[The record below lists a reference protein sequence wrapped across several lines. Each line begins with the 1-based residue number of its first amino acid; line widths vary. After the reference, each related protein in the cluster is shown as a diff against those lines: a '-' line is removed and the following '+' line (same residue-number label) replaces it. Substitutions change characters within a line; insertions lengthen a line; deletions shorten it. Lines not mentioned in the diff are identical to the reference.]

1 MDWPAG
7 EPFAQCRG
15 GNTGPVEAMYL
26 LLLFTRFAL
35 DISRFTLR
43 RHAIPH
49 TQEKGLLSSCRSS
62 TAARRIGK
70 RAPLPHRNQGGGRRS
85 RVRMIRGWRSR
96 LPGGIGDIVFG
107 SALHGETMR
116 TAIRKNAAAC
126 ACGMLIWAA
135 ISAGAQSAPQS
146 GQYRCARRAAA
157 ATRAARRAEAGA
169 GNRRAICAT
178 AHPAGRRG
186 GPAFSAR
193 LAITSKWTA
202 SASPSNTT

>member
-146 GQYRCARRAAA
+146 GSIAARAALPPLPA
-157 ATRAARRAEAGA
+157 PLGSAEAGA
-169 GNRRAICAT
+169 GDRRSVCS
-178 AHPAGRRG
+178 HCPSCPA
-186 GPAFSAR
+186 A
-193 LAITSKWTA
+193 WW
-202 SASPSNTT
+202 